1 MKEPMI
7 WSYLIHLSIHMWDE
21 PESPT
26 RNLYLP
32 GYTENNDTD
41 LATWDETI
49 RFVAERKYNMVIVD
63 VGDAVKYE
71 SHPEISAPDAW
82 DKDFLKKKLDE
93 MRALGLEP
101 IPKLNFSACHL
112 AWMKE
117 YRRMISTPIFYKVA
131 SDLIKEVCELF
142 GYPRLF
148 HLGMDE
154 ENLELQR
161 YLPMATIRQHD
172 LIWHDMNFLFAE
184 CEKHGAR
191 PWVWSDMYWL
201 HPESYAA
208 NMSKAVL
215 QSNWY
220 YNVFSPNNQDKTA
233 IKTYIDLDKL
243 GFEQVPTVST
253 CFRANGRNSV
263 QTLAFAKDKLN
274 PELVKG
280 FMTASWS
287 KTTPDQEFEL
297 KNDAH
302 ALYVGRQKFYPETL

>member
-1 MKEPMI
+1 
-7 WSYLIHLSIHMWDE
+7 
-21 PESPT
+21 
-26 RNLYLP
+26 
-32 GYTENNDTD
+32 
-41 LATWDETI
+41 
-49 RFVAERKYNMVIVD
+49 
-63 VGDAVKYE
+63 
-71 SHPEISAPDAW
+71 
-82 DKDFLKKKLDE
+82 
-93 MRALGLEP
+93 
-101 IPKLNFSACHL
+101 
-112 AWMKE
+112 
-117 YRRMISTPIFYKVA
+117 
-131 SDLIKEVCELF
+131 
-142 GYPRLF
+142 
-148 HLGMDE
+148 MDE
-154 ENLELQR
+154 ENLDLQR

-172 LIWHDMNFLFAE
+172 LIWNDMNFLFAE

-220 YNVFSPNNQDKTA
+220 YNVFSPSNQDKTA

-263 QTLAFAKDKLN
+263 QTLAFAKDKLT

-287 KTTPDQEFEL
+287 VTTPEQEFEL

-302 ALYVGRQKFYPETL
+302 ALYVGRKMFYPETL